1 MMQRI
6 KGLAALLL
14 ILAILAGTPALLVAM
29 GSNPLQVSSWPT
41 LQQLT
46 RLFTAPDD
54 GSMLLGLL
62 KLVAW
67 LAWLVLAIMLVI
79 EIIAALRGVRAP
91 TMPGLRAPQGM
102 LRGLVATAALVFVTA
117 PLAGGIATA
126 APTPAPASAP
136 APQQITAPQHVTA
149 PTERQKPAKA
159 AKTITVK
166 KGDTLWDIAEDKLGD
181 GARYPE
187 IYKASKKTTQPD
199 GRHLTDPDEIDIG
212 WKLTIPGQ
220 VKRDA
225 GKHREPTVTVTPQT
239 PPAPIPTTSAP
250 ATSAPTA
257 SAPASS
263 VPTSAP
269 SDATTADPA
278 DQSAWMVQTAAGV
291 GTLLA
296 AGVVALVRRRRR
308 TQQQRRRPGTA
319 MPLPDGTAAAT
330 EQQLRAAADPL
341 SVDSIDQALR
351 ALAAHCRAAR
361 QPLPDVRAARLTADA
376 FDLYL
381 TEPAELPSPWSD
393 QLDQTVWT
401 ITVDDSIPAI
411 ASDAIPAPYPAL
423 VTLGADDDQGH
434 VLINLENIAG
444 LSLTGD
450 PDDTRAVLAA
460 LAVELATSTWAD
472 DLTVTVVAAFAELDA
487 LGTGRIRYAPSIST
501 VLDELE
507 ARAAADREAL
517 GDSTL
522 NSARVTDTAADSWMP
537 EIVIIGSELTAA
549 QAVRLA
555 GIVDQL
561 PRVAVAAVSATS
573 TVGEWTL
580 TINAGGPATLEPIGL
595 ELIPQ
600 RLPADLY
607 SDVLEL
613 TTLSDVDE
621 LDTAAASEPEPTVA
635 DVDATAPATDDQP
648 AEPASAMPPVTD
660 TDDPNRPLP
669 AALRAVLTSLDPNP
683 DLIADDDTPFA
694 VDEADA
700 EDSTADAS
708 PIAPRINVL
717 GPVTIDNATGDVE
730 QSRKGRLL
738 ELATYLVLNPGATH
752 SQIDDA
758 IWPNRGPGD
767 NFSTRNPATT
777 KLRRWLGTS
786 PDGQD
791 YVPRHQSTYSLHQ
804 SVTSDVAIWDRLVA
818 GNAAQAATEAL
829 EEAFQLIRGIPFEG
843 VDFRRRY
850 AWAEPLQQ
858 RLIGDIVD
866 VAHELGRRRLL
877 AGRWRAAEEA
887 IVVGLRIEPAQES
900 LWRMRILAAHESGNR
915 AAVTE
920 AIDRLLAIMDKLEC
934 ELEAE
939 TVDLLNELQGR
950 SYRKAL

>member
-14 ILAILAGTPALLVAM
+14 ILAILAGAPALLVAM
-29 GSNPLQVSSWPT
+29 GSNPLQISSWPI

-67 LAWLVLAIMLVI
+67 LAWLTLAVMLVI
-79 EIIAALRGVRAP
+79 EIIAALRGVKAP
-91 TMPGLRAPQGM
+91 TMPGLRAPQGL

-136 APQQITAPQHVTA
+136 APQQVTTAQHVTA
-149 PTERQKPAKA
+149 PTEKQKPAKA
-159 AKTITVK
+159 DKTISVK

-220 VKRDA
+220 AKRDTS
-225 GKHREPTVTVTPQT
+225 KHREPTVTPQT
-239 PPAPIPTTSAP
+239 SPAPIPTTSAP
-250 ATSAPTA
+250 ATSVPTA

-278 DQSAWMVQTAAGV
+278 DQSGWMVQTAAGV

-308 TQQQRRRPGTA
+308 IQQQRRRPGTP
-319 MPLPDGTAAAT
+319 MPLPDGNAAAT

-351 ALAAHCRAAR
+351 ALAAHCRAAQ

-381 TEPAELPSPWSD
+381 TEPADLPSPWSD

-411 ASDAIPAPYPAL
+411 ASETIPAPYPAL

-501 VLDELE
+501 VLHELE
-507 ARAAADREAL
+507 TRATSDREAL

-549 QAVRLA
+549 QTERLA

-561 PRVAVAAVSATS
+561 PRIAVAAVSATS

-580 TINAGGPATLEPIGL
+580 TINTGGSATLEPIGL

-621 LDTAAASEPEPTVA
+621 LDPAAASEPEPTVA
-635 DVDATAPATDDQP
+635 DVDATTPATDDQP
-648 AEPASAMPPVTD
+648 AEPASAMPPITH
-660 TDDPNRPLP
+660 TEDPNRPLP
-669 AALRAVLTSLDPNP
+669 AALRAVLTSLNPNSDP
-683 DLIADDDTPFA
+683 IADDDTPSA
-694 VDEADA
+694 VDETDA
-700 EDSTADAS
+700 EDSTDAS
-708 PIAPRINVL
+708 PITPRINVL

-804 SVTSDVAIWDRLVA
+804 SVTSDVAIWDSLVA
-818 GNAAQAATEAL
+818 GNATQAATEAL

-858 RLIGDIVD
+858 RLIGEIVD

-900 LWRMRILAAHESGNR
+900 LWRMRILAAHESGNK

-920 AIDRLLAIMDKLEC
+920 AIDRLLAIMDNLDVEMDP
-934 ELEAE
+934 E
-939 TVDLLNELQGR
+939 TVQLVDRLQGR
-950 SYRKAL
+950 SYSKAL